1 MTDLARMNLWNGA
14 RRSSLAR
21 SGEAAEVEA
30 YLARGMRVVDFADAL
45 HHAGDRACASVAS

>member
-1 MTDLARMNLWNGA
+1 MTNLARMNLWNGA